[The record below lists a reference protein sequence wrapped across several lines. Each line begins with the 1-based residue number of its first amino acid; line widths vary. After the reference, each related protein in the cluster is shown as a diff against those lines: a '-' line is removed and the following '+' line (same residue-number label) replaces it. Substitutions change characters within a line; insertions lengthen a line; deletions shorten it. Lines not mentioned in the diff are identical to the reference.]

1 MQYDVIIAGGGMV
14 GSTLA
19 CLLGQAGKRVAVL
32 EAHEPPPFQPDD
44 AYDLRVSAI
53 SRASQRALNEAGAW
67 QGVVARRASPYE
79 AMFVWDGTGDGQIRF
94 DSADLG
100 EADLGHIVE
109 NRIIQLALLEQI
121 RKLDTVDLY
130 CPSKLAN
137 FSIDQQQVSVKL
149 DTSEQLSAHLL
160 VGADGA
166 QSKVRE
172 LAGIYL
178 KTEDYGQSGLVCV
191 VKTELSHES
200 TAWQRFMPTGPLA
213 FLPLGD
219 GSSSIVW
226 TLPSDKADAVL
237 RLETDAFKEALAQ
250 ALDYRLGAITAVGA
264 RAAFPLRGRHA
275 EPYIQERIALVGDAA
290 HTIHPLAGQGV
301 NLGIKD
307 AAELAHQILN
317 HPADCG
323 SMQVLRAYER
333 ARKGENVVTQKT
345 MEGFRLLFGNNLM
358 PWQVLRNKGLN
369 LVNGMN
375 FLKYQIARQAM
386 GI

>member
-67 QGVVARRASPYE
+67 QGVVARRARPYE

-275 EPYIQERIALVGDAA
+275 EPYVQERIALVGDAA

-358 PWQVLRNKGLN
+358 PWQVFRNKGLN

-386 GI
+386 GV

>member
-32 EAHEPPPFQPDD
+32 EAHEPPPFQPDEV
-44 AYDLRVSAI
+44 YDLRVSAI
-53 SRASQRALNEAGAW
+53 SRASQRALQEAGAW
-67 QGVVARRASPYE
+67 QGILERRASPYE

-109 NRIIQLALLEQI
+109 NRMIQLALLARLRQ
-121 RKLDTVDLY
+121 LDTVDLY
-130 CPSKLAN
+130 CPSKLTRFTVHEAN
-137 FSIDQQQVSVKL
+137 VSVQL
-149 DTSEQLSAHLL
+149 NTSEALTAQLLI
-160 VGADGA
+160 GADGA

-226 TLPSDKADAVL
+226 TLPSDRADAVL
-237 RLETDAFKEALAQ
+237 RMETDAFKQALAQ
-250 ALDYRLGAITAVGA
+250 ALDYRLGGITAVGA

-275 EPYIQERIALVGDAA
+275 EPYIQARLALVGDAA

-307 AAELAHQILN
+307 AAELARQILN
-317 HPADCG
+317 HSGDCG

-333 ARKGENVVTQKT
+333 ARKGDNVVTQKT
-345 MEGFRLLFGNNLM
+345 MEGFRLLFGNNLI